1 MGTLRFIADTTHPA
15 ISWIVGV
22 LGRHLHNPAP
32 RHATALKSIYRFLS
46 TRRNH
51 GPRYDKK
58 GPLELTCYTD
68 SDYAADRDTRRS
80 ITGLIVL
87 AMKQPIVWASARQAT
102 VTHSSTEAEYIAAD
116 TGAKVLTWLATLADE
131 LRIPVVKRPVSL
143 RIDDKPATKYHE
155 GTIIKDNLNDLLL
168 LTDNK
173 GAFDIAHTNGP
184 SKRTKHLDVRHHYIQ
199 QQLLKYTRKY

>member
-1 MGTLRFIADTTHPA
+1 MSNPKIIQNLLAENNMLECNSKSTPYIVNADLSARRMDEEQADIKDFQKAVGTLRFIADTTHPA
-15 ISWIVGV
+15 ISWIAGV

-32 RHATALKSIYRFLS
+32 RYATALKSIYRFLS

-80 ITGLIVL
+80 LTGLLVL
-87 AMKQPIVWASARQAT
+87 AMKQPIVWASARQET

-116 TGAKVLTWLATLADE
+116 TGA
-131 LRIPVVKRPVSL
+131 
-143 RIDDKPATKYHE
+143 
-155 GTIIKDNLNDLLL
+155 
-168 LTDNK
+168 
-173 GAFDIAHTNGP
+173 
-184 SKRTKHLDVRHHYIQ
+184 
-199 QQLLKYTRKY
+199 